1 MEDPK
6 HIEQEALALQKQE
19 AFVRLSAAWEEALGD
34 GIEPEIMAHVA
45 LFAAL
50 GDLVATYGEP
60 AVAEFAK
67 RLPERITR
75 GEFSIS
81 SAKH

>member
-1 MEDPK
+1 MEDPQHLEPGTLAQQK
-6 HIEQEALALQKQE
+6 HE

-34 GIEPEIMAHVA
+34 GIEPEVMAHVA

-67 RLPERITR
+67 RLPERIAA

-81 SAKH
+81 SARH